1 MRATI
6 VSVRHL
12 PPHPER
18 QGRWYQQAS
27 RTWREPSV
35 DLRRRPQRQHD
46 QLHSFGSPACMDGTA
61 GTPGDLR
68 IWRECPLPE
77 PGGCDVRR
85 RGVLRRRLNLPLC
98 ESLPLTLSLST
109 LTYLLPLL
117 DPVSEHA
124 ACASPQRA
132 SQNAFVFFD
141 LAGEQ
146 KLRMLPEAQG
156 IRLHQGRS
164 YPAAASA
171 GATATT
177 HAAGTARTTAGTPS
191 DTTRPTRPQP

>member
-1 MRATI
+1 MCAGEECCGDGSTC
-6 VSVRHL
+6 
-12 PPHPER
+12 
-18 QGRWYQQAS
+18 
-27 RTWREPSV
+27 PSV
-35 DLRRRPQRQHD
+35 
-46 QLHSFGSPACMDGTA
+46 S
-61 GTPGDLR
+61 
-68 IWRECPLPE
+68 
-77 PGGCDVRR
+77 
-85 RGVLRRRLNLPLC
+85 
-98 ESLPLTLSLST
+98 LSLSLSPSKYT

-117 DPVSEHA
+117 DPVSEYA
-124 ACASPQRA
+124 ACDSHQHT